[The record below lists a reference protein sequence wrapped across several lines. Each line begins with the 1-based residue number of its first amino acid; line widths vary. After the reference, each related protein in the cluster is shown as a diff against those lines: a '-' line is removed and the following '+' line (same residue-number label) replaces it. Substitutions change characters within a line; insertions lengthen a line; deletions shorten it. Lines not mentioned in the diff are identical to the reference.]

1 MTAARMRVDHV
12 PLNPRTQV
20 ACEALDVRAA
30 GGEQTDLVLLAP
42 GRVLAQVQLVGLA
55 GQAAVPG

>member
-1 MTAARMRVDHV
+1 MRMDHV